1 MTTIQSNMEYQE
13 YTLSCGLKVVHRHL
27 PGQVTYLGIAV
38 GVGSRDENNRQHGLA
53 HFTEH
58 LLFKG
63 TKRRNAQQ
71 IIRRIEGVGGELN
84 AYTSKEETLIYT
96 IFPKEYFR
104 RSIHLLADI
113 VTSSTFPKEELERE
127 KTVIIDEI
135 SSYEDSPSE
144 LIFDEFEHLLFRGHT
159 LGHPILGTER
169 SVNSFSHR
177 MQCDFFRQ
185 HYRVDNMVLFAQ
197 GDIPFDQLLEQAELH
212 FASTTFDHNRAS
224 LSPDPIR
231 PAVQKLPARTTVRRR
246 QTHQRHILM
255 GGYAYSMHERKKLGL
270 SILVNLL
277 GGSSMNSRLNLLL
290 REQHGFVYH
299 IECTYTAYTDIGM
312 VAIYFGCASEHMQE
326 AITLV
331 EGELRRLC
339 QEPLTEDELIQT
351 KRQLKGQLT
360 VANDNPE
367 TTFLSLG
374 KTILHHGK
382 QDSLEELCAKI
393 DAIGIDELH
402 EIAREI
408 FPPEQMHRLIYT

>member
-1 MTTIQSNMEYQE
+1 MTTIETNMECQL
-13 YTLSCGLKVVHRHL
+13 YTLPCGLRVAHRHL
-27 PGQVTYLGIAV
+27 AGPVVYLGIAV
-38 GVGSRDENNRQHGLA
+38 GVGSRDENTRQHGLA

-96 IFPKEYFR
+96 ITPKEYFR

-113 VTSSTFPKEELERE
+113 VTSSIFPREELDRE

-135 SSYEDSPSE
+135 HSYEDSPSE
-144 LIFDEFEHLLFRGHT
+144 LIFDEFEQLLFRGHA

-169 SVNSFSHR
+169 SVSSFTHQ
-177 MQCDFFRQ
+177 MQCDFFHR
-185 HYRVDNMVLFAQ
+185 HYRVENMVLFVQ
-197 GDIPFDQLLEQAELH
+197 GDIPFDLLLEQAELH
-212 FASTTFDHNRAS
+212 IGSKAQMQPTLNQAPRQSS
-224 LSPDPIR
+224 VP
-231 PAVQKLPARTTVRRR
+231 KLPARTLVRRR
-246 QTHQRHILM
+246 QTHQRHIII
-255 GGYAYSMHERKKLGL
+255 GGYAYDMHDRKKLGL

-290 REQHGFVYH
+290 REQYGFVYH
-299 IECTYTAYTDIGM
+299 IECNYTAYTDSGM
-312 VAIYFGCASEHMQE
+312 VAIYFGCSAENMNE
-326 AITLV
+326 AINLV

-339 QEPLTEDELIQT
+339 QEPLTEQELLQT

-382 QDSLEELCAKI
+382 QDSLAELCRKI
-393 DAIGIDELH
+393 DAIGAEELYQ
-402 EIAREI
+402 IAQEI

>member
-1 MTTIQSNMEYQE
+1 MSINQTTTDYQL
-13 YTLSCGLKVVHRHL
+13 TRLNNGLRVVHRYI
-27 PGQVTYLGIAV
+27 PGQVIYLGVAI
-38 GVGSRDENNRQHGLA
+38 GVGSRHENTRQHGLA

-84 AYTSKEETLIYT
+84 AYTSKEETLVYAIA
-96 IFPKEYFR
+96 PKEYFR

-113 VTSSTFPKEELERE
+113 VTSSKFPFEELERE

-144 LIFDEFEHLLFRGHT
+144 LIFDEFEHLLFRGHA

-169 SVNSFSHR
+169 SVSSFTR
-177 MQCDFFRQ
+177 QMQYDFYQ
-185 HYRVDNMVLFAQ
+185 KHYRIDNMVLFVQ
-197 GDIPFDQLLEQAELH
+197 GDISYDTLLEQAQIH
-212 FASTTFDHNRAS
+212 FVDRAILLGSQTEEDS
-224 LSPDPIR
+224 LQPQTPK
-231 PAVQKLPARTTVRRR
+231 KLPAQSIVRRR
-246 QTHQRHILM
+246 QTHQRHILI
-255 GGYAYSMHERKKLGL
+255 GGYAYAMHERRKLGL

-290 REQHGFVYH
+290 REQYGYVYH
-299 IECTYTAYTDIGM
+299 IECNYTAYSDIGM
-312 VAIYFGCASEHMQE
+312 ITIYFGCSAEHMDK

-339 QEPLTEDELIQT
+339 ETPLTPEELLQT
-351 KRQLKGQLT
+351 KRQLKGQLA

-382 QDSLEELCAKI
+382 QDSLEELYAKI
-393 DAIGIDELH
+393 DAIGVDELH

-408 FPPEQMHRLIYT
+408 FVAEQMHRLIYV